1 MAYTSELYSSFP
13 VNMGGGDAS
22 GDGPM
27 DLLSDTL
34 KGMLTDATD
43 TIAQTTD
50 EVKANVSGEI
60 AASGG
65 YTAGGFTLAS
75 KTYTWSSL
83 TSTFDA
89 ADTTYSAST
98 ITAHRCHYYD
108 DTVTTPADPLICY
121 QDFGG
126 AQTTTGTDFVIQQSA
141 SGIFTFAVAT

>member
-1 MAYTSELYSSFP
+1 MAYTQKLYGAFP

-27 DLLSDTL
+27 DLLSDTI

-43 TIAQTTD
+43 TIVQGTD

-60 AASGG
+60 AGTGG

-75 KTYTWSSL
+75 KTYVWSSL
-83 TSTFDA
+83 VSTFDA
-89 ADTTYSAST
+89 ADTTYAAST
-98 ITAHRCHYYD
+98 ITASRCHYYD
-108 DTVTTPADPLICY
+108 DTVATPAKPLICY

-126 AQTTTGTDFVIQQSA
+126 AQTTAGTDFVIQQSA
-141 SGIFTFAVAT
+141 SGIFTITVA

>member
-1 MAYTSELYSSFP
+1 MAYTQKLYGSFP
-13 VNMGGGDAS
+13 VNLGGGDAS

-27 DLLSDTL
+27 DLLSDTI

-43 TIAQTTD
+43 TIAQGTD

-65 YTAGGFTLAS
+65 YSAGGFTLAS
-75 KTYTWSSL
+75 KTYAWSSL
-83 TSTFDA
+83 VSTFDA

-98 ITAHRCHYYD
+98 ITASRCHYYD
-108 DTVTTPADPLICY
+108 DTVATPTDPLILY

-141 SGIFTFAVAT
+141 SGLFTFTVA